1 VTNQDDAVLKLRSS
15 ELTWREVDGEII
27 ALDLTSSLYFT
38 ANRTGTL
45 LWSSLVDGAR
55 LGELTSLLIENFEI
69 VDADARRDVSNFI
82 ALLDSH
88 SLLERH

>member
-1 VTNQDDAVLKLRSS
+1 MTNDDDAVLKLRSN

-38 ANRTGTL
+38 TNRTGTL
-45 LWSSLVDGAR
+45 LWLRLVEGANI
-55 LGELTSLLIENFEI
+55 GELAALLTEQFEL
-69 VDADARRDVSNFI
+69 AETDARGNVTSFI

-88 SLLERH
+88 SLLERQ

>member
-1 VTNQDDAVLKLRSS
+1 VTTDGDALLRLRSK

-45 LWSSLVDGAR
+45 LWTHLVEGAR
-55 LGELTSLLIENFEI
+55 LSDLTALLAARYTLTEG
-69 VDADARRDVSNFI
+69 DARHHVSSFI

-88 SLLERH
+88 SLLERG

>member
-1 VTNQDDAVLKLRSS
+1 MTNDDDAVLKLRSN

-38 ANRTGTL
+38 TNRTGTL
-45 LWSSLVDGAR
+45 LWLRLVEGANI
-55 LGELTSLLIENFEI
+55 GELAALLTEQFEL
-69 VDADARRDVSNFI
+69 AETDARGNVTGFI

-88 SLLERH
+88 SLLERQ

>member
-1 VTNQDDAVLKLRSS
+1 VTNDEHAVLRLRSN

-45 LWSSLVDGAR
+45 LWSSLVEGAR
-55 LGELTSLLIENFEI
+55 LGDLTALLTEQFELAE
-69 VDADARRDVSNFI
+69 ADARRDVSSFI

>member
-1 VTNQDDAVLKLRSS
+1 MTHVHDAMLRLRSN

-45 LWSSLVDGAR
+45 LWARLIDGAR
-55 LGELTSLLIENFEI
+55 LADLHALL
-69 VDADARRDVSNFI
+69 VDQFGIAGNDAERDVANFV

>member
-1 VTNQDDAVLKLRSS
+1 MTNDDHAVLRLRSN

-45 LWSSLVDGAR
+45 LWSRLVDGAR
-55 LGELTSLLIENFEI
+55 LDELTVLLTEQFELA
-69 VDADARRDVSNFI
+69 DADARRDVSSFI

>member
-1 VTNQDDAVLKLRSS
+1 MTNDNDAVLRLRSN

-45 LWSSLVDGAR
+45 LWSRLVDGAK
-55 LGELTSLLIENFEI
+55 LDELTALLTEQF
-69 VDADARRDVSNFI
+69 DLSAADARRDASSFI

>member
-1 VTNQDDAVLKLRSS
+1 VTNDDHAVLRLRSN

-45 LWSSLVDGAR
+45 LWSSLVEGAR
-55 LGELTSLLIENFEI
+55 LGDLTALLTEQFELAE
-69 VDADARRDVSNFI
+69 ADARRDVSSFI

>member
-1 VTNQDDAVLKLRSS
+1 VTNDGDALHRLRTN

-27 ALDLTSSLYFT
+27 ALDLTASLYFT

-45 LWSSLVDGAR
+45 LWTHLVEGAR
-55 LGELTSLLIENFEI
+55 LSDLTALLADRYTLAE
-69 VDADARRDVSNFI
+69 ADARHHVSSFV

-88 SLLERH
+88 SLLERG

>member
-1 VTNQDDAVLKLRSS
+1 MTNQDDAVLRLRSN

-69 VDADARRDVSNFI
+69 ADADARRDVSNFI
-82 ALLDSH
+82 VLLDSH

>member
-1 VTNQDDAVLKLRSS
+1 MTNDDHAVLRLRSN

-27 ALDLTSSLYFT
+27 ALDLASSLYFT

-45 LWSSLVDGAR
+45 LWSSLVQGAR
-55 LGELTSLLIENFEI
+55 LGDLTALLTEQFELAE
-69 VDADARRDVSNFI
+69 ADARRDVSSFI

>member
-1 VTNQDDAVLKLRSS
+1 VTNQDDAVLRLRSN

-69 VDADARRDVSNFI
+69 ADADARRDVSNFI
-82 ALLDSH
+82 VLLDSH

>member
-1 VTNQDDAVLKLRSS
+1 VTNQDDAVLRLRSN

-82 ALLDSH
+82 VLLDSH